1 MRKYVMSDIRPYFH
15 SEVKRAMMQ
24 DLGIS
29 PLDNLRDEVEK
40 HIRYTY
46 KLELEKFPD
55 FASFGESF
63 KRFSGMHQRGST
75 HFLFDL
81 TSIFRYVN
89 RSFLQEHKNVVPTL
103 YDEWYDS
110 VLGLSQNSRATISVE
125 GDPFVLNSIVQEIID
140 SPQFKNILLD
150 ELVKIENSIKEIN
163 GKLRELDKIINSDLF
178 MVDVAPLFG
187 ERFKYVVCQ
196 TLGKDPF
203 KEEEGTKVENI
214 ANEAYNVAK
223 YVEERYPTY
232 GNDVLS
238 VAMNRSKAL
247 SI

>member
-1 MRKYVMSDIRPYFH
+1 MRKYVMSDIRPYLS
-15 SEVKRAMMQ
+15 SEVKLAMVQ

-63 KRFSGMHQRGST
+63 RRFSGMHQRDSAP
-75 HFLFDL
+75 FLFNL
-81 TSIFRYVN
+81 TSIFRYVD

-103 YDEWYDS
+103 YDEWCDS
-110 VLGLSQNSRATISVE
+110 VLGLSRNSYATISVE
-125 GDPFVLNSIVQEIID
+125 GDPFVLNSIVREIID

-203 KEEEGTKVENI
+203 KEEEETI

-223 YVEERYPTY
+223 YAEERYPTY